1 MLDSFFGIILNM
13 TENEHIASLR
23 QAFEDCRRLP
33 GESHPSR
40 TSALINLV
48 KLKEFISSAQ
58 ACGHNIQTLRFNST
72 EAISFHC
79 ALCEKQTRID
89 RVDMADLNQTGT
101 RQKRKKRADKDRS
114 EPMGV
119 HGSNLQ
125 HNLVRGVTGVVDID
139 VGSGSADEVTGVSAG
154 GTPNDSELNRGVAS
168 TSGCGEGPFEVCL
181 RLNVLREAIEVA
193 LACDHNIQEL
203 RESDGLGFYC
213 FLCKR
218 KTAILGAF

>member
-1 MLDSFFGIILNM
+1 M

-79 ALCEKQTRID
+79 ALCEKQTSID
-89 RVDMADLNQTGT
+89 RVDRADLNQTGR
-101 RQKRKKRADKDRS
+101 RQKRKKRTDKDRS
-114 EPMGV
+114 EPMEV

-125 HNLVRGVTGVVDID
+125 HNLVGV
-139 VGSGSADEVTGVSAG
+139 
-154 GTPNDSELNRGVAS
+154 LQ
-168 TSGCGEGPFEVCL
+168 
-181 RLNVLREAIEVA
+181 RLWTLMLVLD
-193 LACDHNIQEL
+193 LPM
-203 RESDGLGFYC
+203 
-213 FLCKR
+213 K
-218 KTAILGAF
+218 